1 MIIADYGCYIRLCT
15 WNGGNIGCTG
25 LVSDKT
31 YSWCSLI
38 MCVHFDS
45 SDFWLHLSGSHLCC
59 GTTRQY
65 PTGSFGTDVQRANCT
80 APPRTLSLSV
90 SVCMSVSVSVSLS
103 LRLCLSVTVLC
114 LCLSVCHCFCFCL
127 SLFVSVFLC
136 LPACLVYSLTKEQT
150 LRQGSGGRGGGVNT
164 ECKVHE
170 YHDL

>member
-1 MIIADYGCYIRLCT
+1 MIIADCYIRLYT

-59 GTTRQY
+59 GTTRRC
-65 PTGSFGTDVQRANCT
+65 PTGSLGTDVQRANCT

-90 SVCMSVSVSVSLS
+90 SVCLSVSLRFSLSLSLSSVSV
-103 LRLCLSVTVLC
+103 C
-114 LCLSVCHCFCFCL
+114 LCLSVCLPLSLSVLLFLSL

-136 LPACLVYSLTKEQT
+136 LPVYLVYSLIEEQT
-150 LRQGSGGRGGGVNT
+150 LRQGRGV
-164 ECKVHE
+164 CILSVK
-170 YHDL
+170 YHNF

>member
-103 LRLCLSVTVLC
+103 LRLCLSLSLC
-114 LCLSVCHCFCFCL
+114 HCPLSLSVCLSLLLFLSLSFCFCL
-127 SLFVSVFLC
+127 SLF
-136 LPACLVYSLTKEQT
+136 ACM
-150 LRQGSGGRGGGVNT
+150 SGLQP
-164 ECKVHE
+164 
-170 YHDL
+170 D

>member
-1 MIIADYGCYIRLCT
+1 MIIADCDCYIRLCT

-59 GTTRQY
+59 GTTRQC

-90 SVCMSVSVSVSLS
+90 SVCMSVSASVSVCVSVTPSLSLSVSLS
-103 LRLCLSVTVLC
+103 LSSVSVCLSLSVCLSVLLFLSLSFC
-114 LCLSVCHCFCFCL
+114 LCLS
-127 SLFVSVFLC
+127 LF
-136 LPACLVYSLTKEQT
+136 ACI
-150 LRQGSGGRGGGVNT
+150 SGLQP
-164 ECKVHE
+164 
-170 YHDL
+170 D